1 MPISNV
7 DRALLPDA
15 ARDGPLSSG
24 GDDATAAA
32 RSLREWIATSRGDQ
46 RLIVL
51 SAALMYSGA
60 AVVGLI
66 EGFVP
71 GTPHFPITSGVVALA
86 ITVVL
91 LAFGRRAPRRLLAVM
106 GPLGVVLIAYA
117 LAHTEGH
124 GDGAALYAWPVLW
137 TAYFFDRRATVVI
150 LVAIGVA
157 HAFALS
163 AMPAGV
169 GYPSRWI
176 DVMVSMSVVAI
187 VIRAL
192 TENNDELLAR
202 LSAEARVDLLT
213 GLLNRR
219 GLEERASFELEFAR
233 RDQLLLGAIAFDIDH
248 FKRINDEHG
257 HDTGDQVLSRI
268 GAILR
273 EEIRGT
279 DIAARTGGEEF
290 LVLLTRSRHEE
301 AQAIADRIRT
311 AVSAASIAG
320 VYRVT
325 MSAGIA
331 VSLASHDLEPLLR
344 AADRA
349 LYRAKRTGRDRTVMA
364 LPDEVAQPQNR
375 RLRSISSN

>member
-15 ARDGPLSSG
+15 ARDGPLASG
-24 GDDATAAA
+24 GGDATGAA

-137 TAYFFDRRATVVI
+137 TAYFFDRKATVVI
-150 LVAIGVA
+150 LVAIALA

-192 TENNDELLAR
+192 AENNDELLAR

-213 GLLNRR
+213 G
-219 GLEERASFELEFAR
+219 AC
-233 RDQLLLGAIAFDIDH
+233 
-248 FKRINDEHG
+248 
-257 HDTGDQVLSRI
+257 
-268 GAILR
+268 
-273 EEIRGT
+273 
-279 DIAARTGGEEF
+279 
-290 LVLLTRSRHEE
+290 
-301 AQAIADRIRT
+301 
-311 AVSAASIAG
+311 
-320 VYRVT
+320 
-325 MSAGIA
+325 
-331 VSLASHDLEPLLR
+331 
-344 AADRA
+344 
-349 LYRAKRTGRDRTVMA
+349 
-364 LPDEVAQPQNR
+364 
-375 RLRSISSN
+375 